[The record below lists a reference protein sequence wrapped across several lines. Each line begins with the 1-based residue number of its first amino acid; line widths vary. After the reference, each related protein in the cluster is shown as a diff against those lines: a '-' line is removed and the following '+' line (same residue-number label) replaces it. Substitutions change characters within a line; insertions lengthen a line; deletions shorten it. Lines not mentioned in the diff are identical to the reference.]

1 MGRAANKAPAPP
13 PTDDAEDDA
22 RGDDDGLG
30 THLAVVLDPLL
41 RAPLVEALKR
51 PLALSQRHGVASGRR
66 LCRAGLAHRPQG
78 SSGQPRRA
86 PVDVACARA
95 NSPTGRPARKF
106 VRIRIGLPALWLS
119 RASQVRRTARPPS
132 TPQPWVS
139 ALSTP
144 CSGSPPRVSSVA
156 WPWPLPRRAP
166 SPRTASSW
174 PSVARR
180 CVSQSSPSSPPVPA
194 RRPVPR
200 PVRRA
205 IAPFHIHRRRDAPQP
220 PRIPT
225 PIRAHACLSP
235 HPVPSPEAPA
245 DP

>member
-78 SSGQPRRA
+78 SSGQPRHTLR
-86 PVDVACARA
+86 RL
-95 NSPTGRPARKF
+95 RARKF
-106 VRIRIGLPALWLS
+106 ADWQTREKIRPHPDRTPRLWLS

-220 PRIPT
+220 PRIAT